1 MYIYIELGGPPSRSV
16 NVLGRRR
23 ERLLLGLLAHW
34 DVAVIIRLRHRIT
47 SLAGISGGGGAAPG
61 LAFLWYLRDYIMTVV
76 FLRCGVHFLY
86 YVISVGFLPFFTVN
100 IQILIEIICVLLT
113 TFTVFAF

>member
-34 DVAVIIRLRHRIT
+34 DVAVIVRLRHRIT

-76 FLRCGVHFLY
+76 FFKVWSTLFVLCDFCRL
-86 YVISVGFLPFFTVN
+86 FTIFHCEHTN
-100 IQILIEIICVLLT
+100 SH
-113 TFTVFAF
+113 